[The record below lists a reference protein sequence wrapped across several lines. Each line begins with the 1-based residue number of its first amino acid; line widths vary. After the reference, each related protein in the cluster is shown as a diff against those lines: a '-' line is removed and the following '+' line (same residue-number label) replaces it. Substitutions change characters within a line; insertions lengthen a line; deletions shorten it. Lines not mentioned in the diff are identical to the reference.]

1 MAELETFD
9 PGDGGKKG
17 KKGKKGTVNGKKVE
31 TAPNG
36 AKYTVKDGKKIAI
49 SQPTT
54 SQKGAIS
61 KQSETPSTK
70 QIKKIEGTQDVS
82 YVTPDIEQ
90 KAQYRV
96 NYSDPQTG
104 EKKSKFFDTEK
115 EGSAFQATQ
124 SGYREGFWDDYGRTI
139 KGGETVNAKAMRAT
153 SAAAPQNKTMPQE
166 KQSGFSQKGKKE
178 DTYTSVSKKPEFD
191 AYASEKTEET
201 MKTPGGDR
209 VPLYR
214 TKTGGEYIVQKGKK
228 VMLKSS
234 PTMTGGKQ

>member
-31 TAPNG
+31 TAPDG
-36 AKYTVKDGKKIAI
+36 TKYTVKDGKKIAI
-49 SQPTT
+49 SQPST
-54 SQKGAIS
+54 SQKGNIA
-61 KQSETPSTK
+61 KQSEMPSTK
-70 QIKKIEGTQDVS
+70 QIKKVQGTQEVS

-115 EGSAFQATQ
+115 EGSTFQGKQ
-124 SGYREGFWDDYGRTI
+124 SGYREGFWEDYGKTI

-153 SAAAPQNKTMPQE
+153 SAAAPQNKTMAQA
-166 KQSGFSQKGKKE
+166 KQGASSQKEKE

-201 MKTPGGDR
+201 MKTVGGER

-234 PTMTGGKQ
+234 PTMTGGK